1 MNIEVER
8 CNSREYLRTTLQVI
22 ITAKYYLGIKDYWA
36 IGLYQHAWQQSLA
49 KCSALA

>member
-8 CNSREYLRTTLQVI
+8 YNSREHLRSTLHVI
-22 ITAKYYLGIKDYWA
+22 ITAKYYLGIKDYCA

-49 KCSALA
+49 KCSVLA